1 MKPLTKAQ
9 RITLNENRIKQAE
22 GLLRSGI
29 YSEDEALRAINLF
42 KENIAKL
49 LNK

>member
-1 MKPLTKAQ
+1 MKSLTKDQ
-9 RITLNENRIKQAE
+9 RIKANYKRIEQAKE
-22 GLLRSGI
+22 LLKDGI